1 MNPGADRAHE
11 LSDAPQVDRSAA
23 LVEDDLRACREELA
37 ASRRQLEES
46 VELLHAE
53 RHEHA
58 STVEV
63 LERVTAALSRQFS
76 LQRRAWSGPETGW
89 RRPLLLPG
97 AAPGSRAEA
106 DEVDEVASS
115 DLFDADWYL
124 LHNPDVVRDGVDPA
138 LHYVRSGGFERRAPG
153 PDFDAAAYVDEH
165 PEIAEANVN
174 PLLHFLRTRP

>member
-11 LSDAPQVDRSAA
+11 LSDAPHVDPSAA
-23 LVEDDLRACREELA
+23 PIEDDLRACRGGAGRQPTPWRSRSSCWHAE
-37 ASRRQLEES
+37 RRQLDQ
-46 VELLHAE
+46 E
-53 RHEHA
+53 RGHA
-58 STVEV
+58 STVEL

-124 LHNPDVVRDGVDPA
+124 LRNPDVVRDGVDPA
-138 LHYVRSGGFERRAPG
+138 LHYVRSGGFERAGAGAGLRCGRVCQRAS
-153 PDFDAAAYVDEH
+153 
-165 PEIAEANVN
+165 
-174 PLLHFLRTRP
+174 